1 MLPLG
6 GPVPRQELFQPVD
19 GVISD
24 AGEHIGQPSL
34 RIDVVEFRRLCR
46 PPNYAG
52 RTRFPRDSQ

>member
-1 MLPLG
+1 
-6 GPVPRQELFQPVD
+6 LFQPVD

-46 PPNYAG
+46 SPNYAE
-52 RTRFPRDSQ
+52 RACFPQDSR